1 MNGYCTFNSTLAVC
15 KKGKAKVAIIAGV
28 VGGVLALVLAGIAA
42 AALLSSRGAAPIGAG
57 AGADPMAT
65 GLLQNP
71 IYSQNAG
78 GGENPMYA
86 GL

>member
-1 MNGYCTFNSTLAVC
+1 MC

-28 VGGVLALVLAGIAA
+28 VGGVVALALAGIAA
-42 AALLSSRGAAPIGAG
+42 AALISSRGAAPLGGGA
-57 AGADPMAT
+57 AADPMASS
-65 GLLQNP
+65 LLQNP
-71 IYSQNAG
+71 IYAQNAG